1 MCVYAHVCVC
11 VRAHSCNFLLWKKKI
26 SKTLY
31 VIKACESNYQKKWS
45 TFWFSLNYRYFF
57 FQFPLSATAPMVWLP
72 YSSIDQLLQ
81 VLGENSAN
89 SHNIAVSQ
97 SFPLYAPA
105 LSVTPDSWLSSSQ
118 GVKERAAP
126 CIPLTCCL
134 NPI

>member
-1 MCVYAHVCVC
+1 MCECARTH
-11 VRAHSCNFLLWKKKI
+11 AISCCEKKKVKHFMLI
-26 SKTLY
+26 QAY
-31 VIKACESNYQKKWS
+31 ESNYQKKWS
-45 TFWFSLNYRYFF
+45 TFWFSLNYRHFF

-97 SFPLYAPA
+97 SFPLYSPA
-105 LSVTPDSWLSSSQ
+105 LAVTSDSWLSSSQ

-134 NPI
+134 NPIY